1 MRTGY
6 LAIRRLMEEKAK
18 VGMLPGSAVARY
30 NEKIDDAL
38 RFVAEVHEA
47 DCIAD
52 PKDRARALE
61 SLGDDIERRNQA
73 MIFSGVA
80 NQALPI
86 NRQIGGRWFDESRL
100 GAGGPRSH
108 RRASDHAVNA
118 PASFQVPGSLRPG
131 AVLAGRYVIEA
142 TLGAGGFGQ
151 VYRARQEPLGR
162 LVAVKVLLAKTAS
175 LSPGQSERF
184 KREAHLAMRLEHPN
198 TVRVLDI
205 GVTDGG
211 LPFII
216 WGCYAA

>member
-1 MRTGY
+1 MVPFLDPASNIFEDPEAHGYKVFFRTAEEHRRGMQRASIINRMNYETRWLPREKLVRTGY

-86 NRQIGGRWFDESRL
+86 NRQIGGRWFDEL
-100 GAGGPRSH
+100 GWEPEDLDRTAAR
-108 RRASDHAVNA
+108 
-118 PASFQVPGSLRPG
+118 
-131 AVLAGRYVIEA
+131 VI
-142 TLGAGGFGQ
+142 T
-151 VYRARQEPLGR
+151 P
-162 LVAVKVLLAKTAS
+162 
-175 LSPGQSERF
+175 
-184 KREAHLAMRLEHPN
+184 
-198 TVRVLDI
+198 
-205 GVTDGG
+205 
-211 LPFII
+211 
-216 WGCYAA
+216 